1 MTLAVIPA
9 RGGSK
14 RIPGKNIR
22 HFCGK
27 PIIAY
32 SIEAALNSGVFE
44 QVVVSTDDAAIAD
57 VARAAGASVPFMRP
71 AHLSDDHT
79 ATVPVIKH
87 AIETLGYDKP
97 DAIVCCIYAT
107 APFMASDDLR
117 AAFQTLK
124 EQPWDYVFPITSFA
138 YPVQRALIRPAGEG
152 GRIDMMDRQQYAVR
166 SQDLVPAF
174 HDVGQFYFGR
184 ADAWLNEKPI
194 FLSNSYGLEIPRFR
208 VQDIDDEDDWIR
220 AELIH
225 QALFQSG
232 YVNRRV

>member
-22 HFCGK
+22 EFCGK

-32 SIEAALNSGVFE
+32 SIDAALNSGVFE
-44 QVVVSTDDAAIAD
+44 RVVVSTDDPAIAE
-57 VARAAGASVPFMRP
+57 VARNAGADVPFMRP

-87 AIETLGYDKP
+87 AIEALGYDQTNSL
-97 DAIVCCIYAT
+97 VCCIYAT
-107 APFMASDDLR
+107 APFIASEDLHR
-117 AAFQTLK
+117 AFK
-124 EQPWDYVFPITSFA
+124 VMSKSNWDYVFPITSFA
-138 YPVQRALIRPAGEG
+138 YPIQRALIKTDSG
-152 GRIDMMDRQQYAVR
+152 GIDMMDRDQYSVR
-166 SQDLVPAF
+166 SQDLTPAF

-194 FLSNSYGLEIPRFR
+194 FLSNSFGLEIPRFR
-208 VQDIDDEDDWIR
+208 VQDIDDEDDWVR

-225 QALFQSG
+225 KALFQSG
-232 YVNRRV
+232 YVNSRV